1 MFTRLEMI
9 KNRNK
14 ITKLI
19 LLALFFII
27 LVLPEFQNL
36 TNVFPQKQLSG
47 YFQNS
52 NKPELDSKT
61 WLNGEYQKSYDT
73 YFNDNIGFRSF
84 FVRVFNQVNYYISK

>member
-52 NKPELDSKT
+52 NKPELGSKT

-73 YFNDNIGFRSF
+73 YFNDNIKH
-84 FVRVFNQVNYYISK
+84 N